1 MSLSKKIAAMAVP
14 FAGLALLL
22 AVPASAQ
29 TPTPAQPTV
38 EKASSPPT
46 HKWKNRHHSS
56 KHEHGPR
63 KDVSPASKG
72 ANIKQQ

>member
-22 AVPASAQ
+22 AVSASTPASAQ
-29 TPTPAQPTV
+29 AV
-38 EKASSPPT
+38 AEKASSPPT
-46 HKWKNRHHSS
+46 HKWKARHHSR
-56 KHEHGPR
+56 KHEHGLR

-72 ANIKQQ
+72 ANIKYQ